1 MTAQKIPIEKLCRLV
16 VSGGTPNRKHPE
28 YFGGGIPW
36 VKTMDLDD
44 TSIRSTNETLTDVGL
59 SRSSAKLLPENTT
72 LIAMYGATV
81 GKMGYLK
88 SPAACNQAAC
98 ALIPDPEKADPRWLF
113 YCLLNARER
122 LVGLASGAAQQNL
135 NLFTVKEFLLP
146 HLGLTEQRAVAE
158 VLGTLD
164 DKIAANKTTIRKTSE
179 LSQALTNS
187 VLRDVGE
194 TNIGRVSSAITRG
207 SAPKY
212 AEIGFTV
219 LNQKCVRNGRV
230 DTSHGRISSKLPKNQ
245 EKILASED
253 ILINSTG
260 QGTLGRVAR
269 WTRRDQEVSVDS
281 HVTIVRIDPNKADPT
296 FVGTCLLSKE
306 KAIEALAEGSTGQTE
321 LRKESIAALPL
332 RLPSL
337 DIQRQVGT
345 DLSELAVLADALEDE
360 SRALAATR
368 DELLPL
374 LMSGKI
380 TVRDAEK
387 RVEKEV

>member
-1 MTAQKIPIEKLCRLV
+1 MSKRISLGEAISFKNGKTPPARSNILKYPVFGANGIIGHSSEINSNGPCIVIGRVGAYCGSLHYSSTPCWVTDNAIIAEPKNQNESRYWFYALKTLDLHNRSQG
-16 VSGGTPNRKHPE
+16 SGQPLINQEILRSITFGPCTPRE
-28 YFGGGIPW
+28 
-36 VKTMDLDD
+36 M
-44 TSIRSTNETLTDVGL
+44 STISTIL
-59 SRSSAKLLPENTT
+59 
-72 LIAMYGATV
+72 GA
-81 GKMGYLK
+81 
-88 SPAACNQAAC
+88 
-98 ALIPDPEKADPRWLF
+98 
-113 YCLLNARER
+113 
-122 LVGLASGAAQQNL
+122 
-135 NLFTVKEFLLP
+135 
-146 HLGLTEQRAVAE
+146 
-158 VLGTLD
+158 LD

-179 LSQALTNS
+179 LSEALTNS

-194 TNIGRVSSAITRG
+194 TNVGSVASVITRG
-207 SAPKY
+207 AAPKY

-219 LNQKCVRNGRV
+219 LNQKCIRNGRV

-245 EKILASED
+245 EKILTSED

-269 WTRRDQEVSVDS
+269 WTRRDQEASVDS

-337 DIQRQVGT
+337 GIQRQVGT
-345 DLSELAVLADALEDE
+345 DLRELAILADALEDE
-360 SRALAATR
+360 SRTLAATR